1 MLPLLLGATPT
12 KEFDQNSWIYVG
24 LGLMLLIYVFVV
36 RPMMRKKKDP
46 LERAA
51 QFPTLAQQRSSE
63 REMQNLLVEFA
74 EMARQMSAQ
83 LDTRAVRLEELIR
96 QADERIASLQSAPN
110 RHSEPPIGTDDR
122 PPPSRAASEQP
133 PDPRHADVYAL
144 ADQGRD
150 PYEIAASLGK
160 PRGEVEL
167 ILALRR
173 KDDR

>member
-1 MLPLLLGATPT
+1 MLPFLLGATDARQ
-12 KEFDQNSWIYVG
+12 FDQNSWIYVG
-24 LGLMLLIYVFVV
+24 LGFMLLIYMFVV

-46 LERAA
+46 LERGPN
-51 QFPTLAQQRSSE
+51 FPTLAQQRSSE
-63 REMQNLLVEFA
+63 REMQSLLVEFS

-83 LDTRAVRLEELIR
+83 LDTRSAKLEELIR
-96 QADERIASLQSAPN
+96 QADERIERLNGAPLPQRTEQPTASDATETTRPAP
-110 RHSEPPIGTDDR
+110 
-122 PPPSRAASEQP
+122 QP
-133 PDPRHADVYAL
+133 PDPRHADVYSL

-173 KDDR
+173 KDER